1 MSAPAN
7 RFREKLAARPVI
19 HGSWLMTNAP
29 LATEAMGLLGFDFL
43 VVDMEH
49 VPLDLGDVVAHLQAI
64 GNTAAAPVTR
74 VPWNDAVMVKRV
86 LDVGAQTLMFPFIQ
100 TVEEARAA
108 IAATRYPPDGIRGV
122 AGSTRASGFGT
133 TPDYFR
139 TANAEIAV
147 ILQLET
153 PQAVARMEEIAAL
166 PGVDALFIG
175 PADLA
180 ANMGLVGEI
189 AHPQVQA
196 ALEAGARQA
205 RALGKPVGII
215 AGNETLARAYER
227 YGYTF
232 IALQSDM
239 NFIAAG
245 ARAALA
251 AARAGKGD

>member
-1 MSAPAN
+1 MAAPKN

-19 HGSWLMTNAP
+19 HGSWLMTNSP
-29 LATEAMGLLGFDFL
+29 TATEAMGLLGFDFL
-43 VVDMEH
+43 VIDMEH
-49 VPLDLGDVVAHLQAI
+49 VPLDLGDVVAHLQAV
-64 GNTAAAPVTR
+64 GNTDAAPVTR

-108 IAATRYPPDGIRGV
+108 VAATRYPPDGIRGV
-122 AGSTRASGFGT
+122 AGSTRACGYGT
-133 TPDYFR
+133 TADYFK
-139 TANAEIAV
+139 TANAEIGV

-153 PQAVARMEEIAAL
+153 PEAVARMAEIAAV

-175 PADLA
+175 PADLS
-180 ANMGLVGEI
+180 ANMGLLGEI
-189 AHPQVQA
+189 THPDAQA
-196 ALEAGARQA
+196 ELEAGARAA

-215 AGNETLARAYER
+215 AGSEALARAYER

-232 IALQSDM
+232 VALASDM
-239 NFIAAG
+239 NFIAVG

-251 AARAGKGD
+251 AARG